1 MARTE
6 VSFVPFADSPARRTP
21 PARRPVAAA
30 VAATLGVLLLHW
42 PSAHAM
48 TLGVPR
54 VNSALGQPLDLMIPA
69 QSENPNELSGECLRL
84 LPAPDSDIPT
94 LTAGRILV
102 ERDGLLTTLRI
113 RSLDPINEPA
123 FRVVLE
129 AGCQRRMQREYVL
142 LLDPP
147 PLRDRVPA
155 VAGTGAV
162 AEPPVVVP
170 GAPTPANVIELGEA
184 EIRAVRGRP
193 LLMRVPV
200 RGPGAAQLTA
210 ECVRTVADDRLPT
223 LRNTSVRLL
232 NAGTPGVALEIVSRD
247 LLTDQVVR
255 LVAEVGC
262 ERPIRRQFDV
272 LVETPSPI
280 YENLEAAS
288 AGAAT
293 APVQPKPAVPR
304 AVRPRPTPAPVAPT
318 RVAPVAPPVAS
329 KAPPEPGPA
338 AVAPAA
344 PPPAP
349 VTTPAPDRLVLA
361 APEEAPA
368 ATPSAPTPAPTQ
380 TDELVKRL
388 DELATEV
395 KRLRTELDAANARN
409 AALNEKLASAGNIN
423 LGWAVAAGVS
433 ILFAGLLW
441 MSNRRPRRRRERAD
455 DHDVEGPMTRIVGR
469 RTQAASHDA
478 AAHAASAAAAAATV
492 AGAGTHLATNLTDVR
507 SHHDIQVTE
516 MGDEEAIREL
526 YSGYVSKQS
535 SPSTVMR
542 GDLQLPAAGR
552 GEYGTRFGD
561 ETGATRMTMP
571 LTTQIAVDI
580 DLSQDDGYGMPSP
593 PPPGQTVTRPLELD
607 LELDLPLDESLTRGK
622 ADKGGK
628 AD

>member
-1 MARTE
+1 MAR
-6 VSFVPFADSPARRTP
+6 SDKSLDPPADSTALLVPMHP
-21 PARRPVAAA
+21 VRRPLTAA
-30 VAATLGVLLLHW
+30 VAAALGVLMLHW
-42 PSAHAM
+42 PATHAM
-48 TLGVPR
+48 SLGVPR
-54 VNSALGQPLDLMIPA
+54 VNSALGQPLDLAIPA
-69 QSENPNELSGECLRL
+69 QSEDPNELTGECLRL

-102 ERDGLLTTLRI
+102 EQDGLLTTLRI
-113 RSLDPINEPA
+113 RSLDPIYEPA

-147 PLRDRVPA
+147 PLRDVAPA
-155 VAGTGAV
+155 GA
-162 AEPPVVVP
+162 AAAAPIVVP
-170 GAPTPANVIELGEA
+170 GVPAPINDIELGDA
-184 EIRAVRGRP
+184 DIRAVRGRP

-200 RGPGAAQLTA
+200 RGPAAAQLTA

-223 LRNTSVRLL
+223 LPSASARLL
-232 NAGTPGVALEIVSRD
+232 NAGTAAAALQIISSD
-247 LLTDQVVR
+247 PLADQVVR
-255 LVAEVGC
+255 VVVEVGC

-272 LVETPSPI
+272 LVETPSTI
-280 YENLEAAS
+280 YENLEA
-288 AGAAT
+288 T
-293 APVQPKPAVPR
+293 APAVAAAPARPKPAVPR
-304 AVRPRPTPAPVAPT
+304 AVRPRPTPTPAAP
-318 RVAPVAPPVAS
+318 APVAPPVAS
-329 KAPPEPGPA
+329 KAPADLPPA
-338 AVAPAA
+338 AAAPPA

-349 VTTPAPDRLVLA
+349 ATAPAPDRLVLA
-361 APEEAPA
+361 APEEAPV
-368 ATPSAPTPAPTQ
+368 ATPGTPTPAPTQ

-395 KRLRTELDAANARN
+395 RRLRTELDAANTRN
-409 AALNEKLASAGNIN
+409 AVLNEKLASTGGVN

-441 MSNRRPRRRRERAD
+441 MSNRRPRPRRERAD
-455 DHDVEGPMTRIVGR
+455 DRDVEGPMTRIVGR
-469 RTQAASHDA
+469 RTQAAATHDA
-478 AAHAASAAAAAATV
+478 AAQAASAAAAATV

-542 GDLQLPAAGR
+542 GDLPLPAGR

-571 LTTQIAVDI
+571 MTTQIAVDI
-580 DLSQDDGYGMPSP
+580 DLSQDDGYGVSPP

-622 ADKGGK
+622 TDKGGK